1 MKIAEVLFIT
11 ILLFIIL
18 VLVYGTVKSPPKQK
32 NIQDIQN
39 NTPKSIIKD
48 EPSKKKK
55 HVTFPPDLRKSEL
68 SSLKYVPKNQK
79 PTKELDDMYEEAR
92 ETVPTDEPFKE
103 CNGRLQNPPL
113 RFNV

>member
-1 MKIAEVLFIT
+1 MPLSA
-11 ILLFIIL
+11 
-18 VLVYGTVKSPPKQK
+18 KQN
-32 NIQDIQN
+32 NIQNIQG
-39 NTPKSIIKD
+39 NTPKGIIKD
-48 EPSKKKK
+48 VHSKKNK
-55 HVTFPPDLRKSEL
+55 HVTFPPDLRKSEM

-92 ETVPTDEPFKE
+92 EIVPTDEPFKE